1 MRKPRSAGHKEK
13 TAPGGAHETE
23 RPHGS
28 IEPERRDVS
37 IEHVMRADTA
47 DAFIR
52 NPDDGPVN
60 VDDDLAETLAEEFV
74 HSATSGED
82 QTEAAL
88 DQMVPEEIGGPFVE
102 TSGEDEF
109 ADDVDGSNPED
120 AEAEPLPRAVNGL
133 SAGIKRE

>member
-1 MRKPRSAGHKEK
+1 MRKQRSGKREVSQADADDEV
-13 TAPGGAHETE
+13 A
-23 RPHGS
+23 
-28 IEPERRDVS
+28 RRDVE
-37 IEHVMRADTA
+37 IDRVLRADSA

-52 NPDDGPVN
+52 HPDERGHMT

-102 TSGEDEF
+102 TGAEEEF
-109 ADDVDGSNPED
+109 ADGVDESNPAD
-120 AEAEPLPRAVNGL
+120 AEPEAMPRAVGGL
-133 SAGIKRE
+133 AARPKQE